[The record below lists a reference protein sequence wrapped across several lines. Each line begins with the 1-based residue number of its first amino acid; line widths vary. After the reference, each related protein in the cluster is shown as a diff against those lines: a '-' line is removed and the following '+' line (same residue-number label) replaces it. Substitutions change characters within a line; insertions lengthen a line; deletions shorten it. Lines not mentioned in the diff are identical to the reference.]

1 LNTHISVG
9 SHACLISY
17 ADTHETDIPLV
28 LVVGREPNGSSPVT
42 PDWGTYDF
50 RKSPNCAF
58 WNIAYGLLG
67 SAATPALNA
76 GGVKKLALAK
86 AASPIIIADAMPQ
99 SIDNAVRNKA
109 AQRNAIADDA
119 IEQHVANI
127 FAHDHLIKR
136 VRIVLL
142 SGLDVRFLR
151 SARIFEEKCRALN
164 LPVQRLP
171 FFYGTN
177 APKIRAT
184 ITAETRQHLKEV
196 ADAFAAFEPTKI
208 AA

>member
-1 LNTHISVG
+1 MDTHISVG

-17 ADTHETDIPLV
+17 ADTHQTDIPLV

-76 GGVKKLALAK
+76 GGVKRLAVEK
-86 AASPIIIADAMPQ
+86 TASPIIIADAMPQ
-99 SIDNAVRNKA
+99 SIDNAVRNKT
-109 AQRNAIADDA
+109 AQRDAISDAA

-136 VRIVLL
+136 VKIVLL
-142 SGLDVRFLR
+142 SGLDARFLR
-151 SARIFEEKCRALN
+151 SARIFEEKCRELN

-177 APKIRAT
+177 APKIRAA
-184 ITAETRQHLKEV
+184 ITDETRQHLSEV
-196 ADAFAAFEPTKI
+196 ASAFAAFQATKV